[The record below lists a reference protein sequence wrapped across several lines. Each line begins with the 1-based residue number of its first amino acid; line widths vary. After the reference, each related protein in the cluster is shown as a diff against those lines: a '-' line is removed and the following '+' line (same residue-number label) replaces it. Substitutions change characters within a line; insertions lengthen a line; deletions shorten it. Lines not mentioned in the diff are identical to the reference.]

1 MYRNPVQLLINV
13 PPRRWETL
21 LDTEVFAASY
31 ASVIGA
37 LDRYVAADHAWFARA
52 HADYQGGPVAYA
64 SMEYGLHACLP
75 IYAGGLGILSGD
87 HLKTASDLGV
97 PLVGLGLLYRHGYF
111 RQTVDADGLQQHS
124 YLEYDFDRLPVR
136 PVAAAGGGR
145 LLVEVPFPGRDVA
158 VAVWLAEVG
167 RVPLLLLSTDVERN
181 HPADRAITSVLYV
194 RSREMRLAQE
204 LVLGV
209 AAVRALEALGIAPAV
224 WHVNE
229 GHSAFIQ
236 VERLRRHTADRGAP
250 LADAVSAVRANTL
263 FTTHTPVPAGHER
276 FDAALATRYLA
287 PLAEPV
293 GISVDE
299 LRALGRDDGD
309 GADAP
314 LNLTALGLRASA
326 WANAVSRLNAEVCD
340 AMWRHVAPARAN
352 GPAIHPITNGVH
364 NATWCGPA
372 LRDLLARHVAPDW
385 PDRLLE
391 PDVWNRVYDI
401 PDHELWAAHLAQKER
416 LVRFARG
423 RLLEQFGRH
432 GRSPDELR
440 ALDRWFDPQALIIGF
455 ARRFATY
462 KRVWLVFSDLERFR
476 ALLGDPARPVQL
488 LFAGKA
494 HPADRPGQDLIRH
507 IAQLAHEE
515 GVRGRI
521 GFLEDYDMRVGAML
535 VQGTDAWLNTPR
547 RPHEASGTSGQK
559 AALNGGLNVSILDGW
574 WPEAFDGQNGWAIEG
589 EAGRDDAERDRHDA
603 AALYRVLGD
612 AVIPTYYDRDDA
624 GLPRRWLAMMKRAIA
639 TVSPGF
645 SSARMVRDYVEQAY
659 VPLAGRR

>member
-1 MYRNPVQLLINV
+1 
-13 PPRRWETL
+13 
-21 LDTEVFAASY
+21 
-31 ASVIGA
+31 
-37 LDRYVAADHAWFARA
+37 
-52 HADYQGGPVAYA
+52 
-64 SMEYGLHACLP
+64 
-75 IYAGGLGILSGD
+75 
-87 HLKTASDLGV
+87 
-97 PLVGLGLLYRHGYF
+97 
-111 RQTVDADGLQQHS
+111 
-124 YLEYDFDRLPVR
+124 
-136 PVAAAGGGR
+136 
-145 LLVEVPFPGRDVA
+145 
-158 VAVWLAEVG
+158 
-167 RVPLLLLSTDVERN
+167 
-181 HPADRAITSVLYV
+181 
-194 RSREMRLAQE
+194 MRLAQE

-209 AAVRALEALGIAPAV
+209 AAARALDALGIVPAV

-229 GHSAFIQ
+229 GHSALIQ
-236 VERLRRHTADRGAP
+236 VERLRRHTTDRRAP
-250 LADAVSAVRANTL
+250 LADAVAAVRANTV

-276 FDAALATRYLA
+276 FDAALAARYLA
-287 PLAEPV
+287 PLADPA